1 MGEDKALFFC
11 LEVALPG
18 KISQGALLYS
28 LMYFNGMNGD

>member
-18 KISQGALLYS
+18 KISQGG
-28 LMYFNGMNGD
+28 FVI

>member
-28 LMYFNGMNGD
+28 